1 MFLMTSLQ
9 FLLLLLSA
17 SLQMEAFRYYDYD
30 DNEEVNFRSNAHGYG
45 RAVTTRTACESHG
58 EIARWINEQVVRNAK
73 LTSFNQHLG
82 KLLNALNTKRPEQ
95 IGDEHCC
102 FYEKDT
108 MEKILKDMTS
118 LSASSGIGVGK
129 PLESSGDIG
138 KDLDSILDRMKMLIG
153 KDTKTCC
160 DQLTD
165 NLKAMEA
172 DLVKQLD
179 ELSRKLNE
187 QNEDNTKQRDELKDK
202 QADLE
207 KKLKDIA
214 QRIEQLEQNQK
225 DNKAEAEKC
234 CKELNSR
241 VDDLNQQLEKAQAE
255 TQKKANELK
264 KELKDLQDK
273 QKEQQDQI
281 NNIKMESEKRIGNIK
296 LVKEKC
302 DKTSEINK
310 VESKLLQGNSTENN
324 PLLKIIRLENVV
336 NEHKEHLVKFVKVA
350 TSISHCRRFNDEL
363 KQMEAKVQ
371 ELEQQKTPEKQP
383 VMNNCPG
390 LDELKAE
397 VKRAKACCKNMD
409 KLSQDLEQLQQDV
422 DKMGAN
428 YSDHIAKLEAALKD
442 LQQRLNEA
450 LDKLSSASSTTVKP
464 TTDGIDAQAVDA
476 LIKQLQAK
484 LAATNDLLSVIQ
496 KNLDDNDNK
505 LNQIKDDLIKKYD
518 ELDKRNAERQK
529 EAQEFKNQAEQRL
542 NDLEKLLLRLNN
554 NNNHNAPAK
563 LDGKIVQRL
572 EELEKHQKKLRKDTD
587 KILELEQRIA
597 ELEARLKDALEN
609 LHENDSELNKCLS
622 SCKGLDKLDDL
633 IDRIEDLEK
642 IAGIPPKARS
652 PTNPT
657 SPTTRWTTTRR
668 PHGSKGSVDSAMP
681 IYEPL
686 K

>member
-9 FLLLLLSA
+9 LWLLLLSA
-17 SLQMEAFRYYDYD
+17 NLQMEAFRYYDYD
-30 DNEEVNFRSNAHGYG
+30 DNGAVNFRSNEHGYG
-45 RAVTTRTACESHG
+45 RVVTKRTTCESHE

-73 LTSFNQHLG
+73 LTSLNQQLG
-82 KLLNALNTKRPEQ
+82 KLLDALHTKRPEQ

-172 DLVKQLD
+172 DLAKQLS
-179 ELSRKLNE
+179 ELNRKFNE
-187 QNEDNTKQRDELKDK
+187 QIEDNTRNRDELKAK
-202 QADLE
+202 EADLE
-207 KKLKDIA
+207 RKLKDIA
-214 QRIEQLEQNQK
+214 QRIEQLEQKQK

-241 VDDLNQQLEKAQAE
+241 VDELNQQLEKAQAE
-255 TQKKANELK
+255 TQRKANELK

-281 NNIKMESEKRIGNIK
+281 NNIQVESERRIGNIK
-296 LVKEKC
+296 LIKEKC
-302 DKTSEINK
+302 DKTCEINK
-310 VESKLLQGNSTENN
+310 LESQLLQGNSTENS
-324 PLLKIIRLENVV
+324 PLAKITQLEQAV
-336 NEHKEHLVKFVKVA
+336 NEHKEQLEKLVKLA
-350 TSISHCRRFNDEL
+350 ASISHCRQFYDEL
-363 KQMEAKVQ
+363 KKMETTVQ
-371 ELEQQKTPEKQP
+371 ELEKQNTPEPQD
-383 VMNNCPG
+383 MNNCPG

-397 VKRAKACCKNMD
+397 VNRAKACCKNVD
-409 KLSQDLEQLQQDV
+409 RLSKDLEQLQQNV
-422 DKMGAN
+422 DQMGAN
-428 YSDHIAKLEAALKD
+428 YGDHIAKLEAALKD
-442 LQQRLNEA
+442 LQRRLNEA
-450 LDKLSSASSTTVKP
+450 LDKLNSASSTTVKP
-464 TTDGIDAQAVDA
+464 TTDGIDAQAVDE
-476 LIKQLQAK
+476 LIKQLQGK

-496 KNLDDNDNK
+496 KNLDDNENK
-505 LNQIKDDLIKKYD
+505 LNEIKDDLIKKYD
-518 ELDKRNAERQK
+518 ELAKLNAERQK
-529 EAQEFKNQAEQRL
+529 DAQEFKNRAEQRL
-542 NDLEKLLLRLNN
+542 NELEKLLLKSN
-554 NNNHNAPAK
+554 NNNHNDPVK
-563 LDGKIVQRL
+563 LDDKIVQRL
-572 EELEKHQKKLRKDTD
+572 TDLEKQHKKLRKDTD

-609 LHENDSELNKCLS
+609 LHENDAELNKCLN

-652 PTNPT
+652 PTIQ
-657 SPTTRWTTTRR
+657 TTHWTTTRR
-668 PHGSKGSVDSAMP
+668 PHGSKGSVDHAMP
-681 IYEPL
+681 IYEV